1 MGRGPGARWKWF
13 ALAVM
18 GCSVAGLRA
27 ELTHWAES
35 IEAVSK
41 LEAAFFRTAALPG
54 GSVAVRRP
62 PKETRPELTKLIT
75 AAPQDAELYSLRAL
89 EAEQQ
94 LDFTAAE
101 ADWKKCID
109 LAKDRGAARVAL
121 ADFYHRRLR
130 SPEEFDALSLAAK
143 EASPDSDKFL
153 PDAQQRTWKLYER
166 LIKLVDEQRLDPT
179 PGATQYSAWIS
190 GYPKDPQLY
199 AAAFHYAIAHELYDV
214 AEQAIA
220 GYRREFPAE
229 EEFPVEARA
238 ELTSKIAPP
247 AQALAVYERSFRP
260 LWPARLVTQYFQ
272 MLKRTNTLRVYLDRA
287 RAGVAANPTDLASA
301 ARLFYYWQQQ
311 NNLAA
316 AERALAEFR
325 QRKELR
331 RGSATGP
338 TTWTADELLTL
349 ARLFEQAHDYDEA
362 ARNYYALYSLV
373 QANDAV
379 AENALGSMALMILNA
394 PEQPMHFGSGNL
406 SLYRDVAS
414 MDPHPGFLNG
424 VLSLLLNNT
433 DPANRAALEE
443 QSAAPYFRRARA
455 AELVALFESRFPNSA
470 QRADLRERVIEA
482 YAVYG
487 SNDGVIR
494 AGAKFLAD
502 FPNAANRTAVALR
515 VGDAYARTNQ
525 TREEFAI
532 YDALLAELAKRA
544 EGVPMGTLAQTGQA
558 APRPASTPPGIGL
571 SGRAVVGQ
579 APGEAAAETQYSSV
593 RSPEY
598 ARVLDRYVARLVSL
612 QRVRD
617 ALAVYR
623 REIDHNPNDPG
634 LYDALAAFLDQNRLG
649 MEMEQVYQRAIAQ
662 FPDHTW
668 EHKLARWYLRQRRQ
682 ADVERITR
690 DVVKIFSGTELDAY
704 FQEIVHPAAPAGP
717 AMYLQLNLYAHQRFP
732 HYPSF
737 VRNLLSAYSAT
748 ATRDDAAYVALLRAH
763 WSDTDDLRMRFFE
776 RLSRTGR
783 LAAELSAVRAASG
796 AVTPAAATGTN
807 AAGGAAT
814 NAAGP
819 DRWAQA
825 EDRNPAAVRMLA
837 EGEAWRGHFESA
849 APMFLA
855 IENSFPADATIGRR
869 TVAIYRSLGT
879 IDFETGDPRAI
890 DPKSTDTAIA
900 AGGKLSDANP
910 RDAQTLTRLG
920 EMEADRERFDR
931 AAAYWNRIPQI
942 EPGRADS
949 YLEAATIFWDY
960 YRYEDALRIINEA
973 RQRFAAP
980 SMFAYESGAILENQ
994 HEYDRAIREYARGAV
1009 SELGSNAQT
1018 GSNAQRRLLALARR
1032 SELRGE
1038 IEQLT
1043 GNLVSAR
1050 DPSMGAFRLR
1060 VALLRNQGRRD
1071 DLERFLIALAGRVNS
1086 VELLGAIENDG
1097 RLDALARAQEAALER
1112 EVAITTDPVEKM
1124 RLRVSLARFY
1134 EGQQQTAKAA
1144 QVMDGLYRDNPA
1156 ILGIV
1161 RATVDFYWR
1170 GTIHRNDTTKRAID
1184 VLEESAGRAEAGYRA
1199 EFTLEAARKSIDSGD
1214 TGRARAFATRL
1225 LSGEPY
1231 RAEYIAVMA
1240 DAYARAGDDRGLR
1253 GFYDAKIR
1261 ELQNAPLAQSQ
1272 RTEQVAA
1279 MRRALIPVLTRTK
1292 DFSAALDQYI
1302 EVLNRYP
1309 EDESLAREAAAYA
1322 SSNGVTPRL
1331 RDFYTK
1337 ASNDSPK
1344 DFRWPMVLGRID
1356 TQLEDFPAAITAYTR
1371 AAAVRPDRADLLI
1384 SRLNLEERLL
1394 RFDEAGATAEKLYE
1408 LTYRNPDWMVK
1419 LAEIRARQ
1427 GRATDAIAALQKAWI
1442 EGRSPSPRA
1451 YFDIAQKLE
1460 SWGALAEA
1468 RRFSEQGVRRLTPE
1482 NRDEFTAGVQMYA
1495 RVLARL
1501 RAYDAAAPEVIA
1513 AGAGQ
1518 ITAVVEQFYSPE
1530 EKIKYAAWVQLY
1542 VQAHPRVMGGI
1553 GLVQGAGMGDLEAK
1567 MRFQNLMAQPAGQAA
1582 QANQQELVGL
1592 QKRRLAFE
1600 ELGAQL
1606 EAFDKAE
1613 IASAVQGTSST
1624 APKNSP
1630 PANTPSPNNQPNGT
1644 AHNSD
1649 LMEAAEAYRAS
1660 ENAAAELRVL
1670 QLQNSR
1676 APLEGP
1682 MLDRYGK
1689 LLLAPPQRMV
1699 AAIARGRADA
1709 ANALV
1714 NYAMEHSTSSPAPPP
1729 AAASQQSIVFQAI
1742 ATRGQRLGP
1751 TAGPLWTSA
1760 YTALTG
1766 LYFASSAAP
1775 VRAAFPAILGEM
1787 TIGSRIGKPVD
1798 RNRQLAGDLWFYY
1811 GGRYGEY
1818 LGGMKQAGAED
1829 YLPAMVEASPQ
1840 QSQPYFELAEYFRE
1854 AGDSTAAAADYRNAL
1869 ELNAGRADAHD
1880 RLALIAVQQGR
1891 RDEAIQEWKLAI
1903 AALADT
1909 MNRGPAPPRFWKDA
1923 SDALQHIGAAKLLAP
1938 LREDAD
1944 KLVRAYVRRNGS
1956 YQVDALLEGA
1966 MIASGDAST
1975 GADWIAEISS
1985 VAADPPQFLGS
1996 IVDRPWFPDGQKS
2009 AMYARITQSA
2019 EAKVA
2024 ASFGEQRGWAQNELW
2039 NRQIARARYMLDH
2052 GESARAAEILAA
2064 LPEET
2069 RRRYDVIP
2077 LEIRAAAATGKL
2089 ATQLARYG
2097 ETAHITSVREAAVEL
2112 TKSGDAASAR
2122 RVLEFVYNRELKAG
2136 KFDAANFLG
2145 LTEIRIAEGDPAGA
2159 VALLRRASLISGAA
2173 FSTLEPA
2180 AALLERTGHPTEA
2193 AAFLA
2198 DLKKAEPWNQEV
2210 RERLAGTRVDASS
2223 ADVLA
2228 GVAKSGDATYATR
2241 VAAALALRK
2250 MKAATLSGTEAEL
2263 ILLSSQTPLSEA
2275 EVSKPYFAASR
2286 LEAAASLNGAN
2297 AGARVKLL
2305 AGAIAIDPRQEAGKI
2320 ALFRAAL
2327 EARQD
2332 ARAIAIAN
2340 VIMPPYL
2347 MNEGEFMPWVADQF
2361 ASNLAAADRVAAAL
2375 ALGNAHQR
2383 MGDLRAALRSFQIAQ
2398 QLQPAAAT
2406 LRSVET
2412 IRAQMETDAKNNARR
2427 PVVTNNLDQDR
2438 LVHPMI
2444 QTRSAR

>member
-1 MGRGPGARWKWF
+1 
-13 ALAVM
+13 
-18 GCSVAGLRA
+18 
-27 ELTHWAES
+27 LTHWAEN
-35 IEAVSK
+35 IEAASK
-41 LEAAFFRTAALPG
+41 LEAVFFRTVALPG

-62 PKETRPELTKLIT
+62 PKETRPELTKLIA
-75 AAPQDAELYSLRAL
+75 AAPQEAELYSLRAL
-89 EAEQQ
+89 EDEQQ

-101 ADWKKCID
+101 ADWKKSIEA
-109 LAKDRGAARVAL
+109 AKDRGAARIAL
-121 ADFYHRRLR
+121 ADFYHRRLK
-130 SPEEFDALSLAAK
+130 PNEEFAALTLATLESPPNSDK
-143 EASPDSDKFL
+143 LLPDS
-153 PDAQQRTWKLYER
+153 QQRIWKVYER
-166 LIKLVDEQRLDPT
+166 QIRLIDEQRLDPNA
-179 PGATQYSAWIS
+179 GATQYSIWVVR
-190 GYPKDPQLY
+190 YPKDTQLY
-199 AAAFHYAIAHELYDV
+199 SAAFQYAIAHQIYDV
-214 AEQAIA
+214 AEQVITAYQRA
-220 GYRREFPAE
+220 FPGE

-238 ELTSKIAPP
+238 ELTSKIAPA

-260 LWPARLVTQYFQ
+260 LWPARLVTQYFA
-272 MLKRTNTLRVYLDRA
+272 MLKQTNSLRVYLDRA

-311 NNLAA
+311 NNLPM

-331 RGSATGP
+331 RSGQ
-338 TTWTADELLTL
+338 TTQQTNWTADELLTL
-349 ARLFEQAHDYDEA
+349 ARLFEEAHDYDEA
-362 ARNYYALYSLV
+362 ARNYYALYSLGSIGA
-373 QANDAV
+373 QGNDAV

-433 DPANRAALEE
+433 DPANRAAMEE

-482 YAVYG
+482 YAIYG

-494 AGAKFLAD
+494 AGTKFLTD

-532 YDALLAELAKRA
+532 YDTLLAELAKRA
-544 EGVPMGTLAQTGQA
+544 QGVPMGAFSQTA
-558 APRPASTPPGIGL
+558 APTASRPASTPPNAGL
-571 SGRAVVGQ
+571 N
-579 APGEAAAETQYSSV
+579 AAASSDAKSDAQISSV

-612 QRVRD
+612 RRVRD

-623 REIDHNPNDPG
+623 QEIDRNPDDPG
-634 LYDALAAFLDQNRLG
+634 LYDVLAAFLDQNRLG
-649 MEMEQVYQRAIAQ
+649 TEVEQVYQRAIAQ

-737 VRNLLSAYSAT
+737 VRNLLNAYSSA
-748 ATRDDAAYVALLRAH
+748 ATRDDAAYMALLRAH
-763 WSDTDDLRMRFFE
+763 WSDADDLRMRYFE

-796 AVTPAAATGTN
+796 AVTAAAGAGSNGGTN
-807 AAGGAAT
+807 AAG
-814 NAAGP
+814 GP

-879 IDFETGDPRAI
+879 IDSETGDPKAA

-900 AGGKLSDANP
+900 AGGKLSEANP

-960 YRYEDALRIINEA
+960 YRYDDAVRVINDA
-973 RQRFAAP
+973 RLRFAAP

-994 HEYDRAIREYARGAV
+994 HEYGRAIREYARGAV
-1009 SELGSNAQT
+1009 SELGSAAPT
-1018 GSNAQRRLLALARR
+1018 GSSSQRRLLALARR
-1032 SELRGE
+1032 PELHNE

-1043 GNLVSAR
+1043 ENLVSGR

-1071 DLERFLIALAGRVNS
+1071 DLEQLLMSLAGRAAS
-1086 VELLGAIENDG
+1086 LELLAAIENDG
-1097 RLDALARAQEAALER
+1097 RVDALARAQQTALER

-1124 RLRVSLARFY
+1124 RLRLSLARFY
-1134 EGQQQTAKAA
+1134 EGQQQTAQAA
-1144 QVMDGLYRDNPA
+1144 QVIDGLYRDNPA

-1161 RATVDFYWR
+1161 RATVDFYR
-1170 GTIHRNDTTKRAID
+1170 RSKNTARAID
-1184 VLEESAGRAEAGYRA
+1184 VLEQSAGRAEAGYRA
-1199 EFTLEAARKSIDSGD
+1199 EFTLEAARKSIESGD
-1214 TGRARAFATRL
+1214 TARARGFAARL

-1240 DAYARAGDDRGLR
+1240 EAYARAGDDRGLR

-1261 ELQNAPLAQSQ
+1261 ELQNAPLSPSQ
-1272 RTEQVAA
+1272 RSEQVAA
-1279 MRRALIPVLTRTK
+1279 IRRALIPVLTRTK

-1322 SSNGVTPRL
+1322 SANGVAARL

-1337 ASNDSPK
+1337 ASSDSPK

-1356 TQLEDFPAAITAYTR
+1356 AQLEDFPAAITAYSR
-1371 AAAVRPDRADLLI
+1371 AAVVRPDRADLLTA
-1384 SRLNLEERLL
+1384 RLNLEERLL
-1394 RFDEAGATAEKLYE
+1394 RFDEAGVTTEKLDE

-1427 GRATDAIAALQKAWI
+1427 GRTADAIAALQKAWI

-1460 SWGALAEA
+1460 SWGALKEA
-1468 RRFSEQGVRRLTPE
+1468 RGFSEQGMRRLTPE

-1495 RVLARL
+1495 RLLARL

-1513 AGAGQ
+1513 AGAAQ
-1518 ITAVVEQFYSPE
+1518 MAAVVEQFYSPE
-1530 EKIKYAAWVQLY
+1530 EKIKYGTWVQLQVQLQ
-1542 VQAHPRVMGGI
+1542 VQAHPQATGGI

-1567 MRFQNLMAQPAGQAA
+1567 MRFQNLMAQPAAA
-1582 QANQQELVGL
+1582 TTQANQQELVGL

-1606 EAFDKAE
+1606 EAFDRAELANARGTLSNPRANNPSTDKAPTNNPP
-1613 IASAVQGTSST
+1613 ANNPPANGRPVNRPAT
-1624 APKNSP
+1624 NSP
-1630 PANTPSPNNQPNGT
+1630 PSGIE
-1644 AHNSD
+1644 HNSD
-1649 LMEAAEAYRAS
+1649 LMEAAAAYRAS
-1660 ENAAAELRVL
+1660 GNIAAELRVL
-1670 QLQNSR
+1670 QLLNSR
-1676 APLEGP
+1676 APLEGA

-1699 AAIARGRADA
+1699 GAIGRGRVEV

-1714 NYAMEHSTSSPAPPP
+1714 NYAMEHSTM
-1729 AAASQQSIVFQAI
+1729 AATQQSIVFQAI
-1742 ATRGQRLGP
+1742 GTRGQRLGLKL
-1751 TAGPLWTSA
+1751 GPLWTNA
-1760 YTALTG
+1760 YTALAG
-1766 LYFASSAAP
+1766 LYFASNAPP
-1775 VRAAFPAILGEM
+1775 VRVAFPAMLGEM

-1818 LGGMKQAGAED
+1818 LGRMKQAGAED

-1840 QSQPYFELAEYFRE
+1840 QSQPYFELAEYFRD
-1854 AGDSTAAAADYRNAL
+1854 AGDATAAAADYRNAL

-1891 RDEAIQEWKLAI
+1891 RDDAIQEWKLAI

-1923 SDALQHIGAAKLLAP
+1923 SDALQHIGDAKLLAP
-1938 LREDAD
+1938 LREDID
-1944 KLVRAYVRRNGS
+1944 KLLRAYVHRNGS
-1956 YQVDALLEGA
+1956 YQVDALLEGV
-1966 MIASGDAST
+1966 MIASGDASA
-1975 GADWIAEISS
+1975 GAEWLAEISR
-1985 VAADPPQFLGS
+1985 AAGDPPQFLGS
-1996 IVDRPWFPDGQKS
+1996 IVDRPWFPEGQKS
-2009 AMYARITQSA
+2009 AMYARIAQSA
-2019 EAKVA
+2019 EARVA
-2024 ASFGEQRGWAQNELW
+2024 SSFGQQRGYAQGELW
-2039 NRQIARARYMLDH
+2039 MWQIARARYMMDH
-2052 GESARAAEILAA
+2052 GESAGATVVLDA
-2064 LPEET
+2064 LPEEQ
-2069 RRRYDVIP
+2069 RARSEVMV
-2077 LEIRAAAATGKL
+2077 LEIRAAAGTGKL
-2089 ATQLARYG
+2089 AAQLARFD
-2097 ETAHITSVREAAVEL
+2097 EPAALIALRDAAAEL

-2122 RVLEFVYNRELKAG
+2122 GVLEFVYNRELKAG

-2145 LTEIRIAEGDPAGA
+2145 LAEIRMEEGDTAGA

-2180 AALLERTGHPTEA
+2180 AALLERTGHAAEA
-2193 AAFLA
+2193 APFLA
-2198 DLKKAEPWNQEV
+2198 DLIKAEPWNQEA
-2210 RERLAGTRVDASS
+2210 RERVAADQASASS
-2223 ADVLA
+2223 SDVLTS
-2228 GVAKSGDATYATR
+2228 VAKSTAAIYETR
-2241 VAAALALRK
+2241 VAAALALRR
-2250 MKAATLSGTEAEL
+2250 MKAAALTGTEAEL
-2263 ILLSSQTPLSEA
+2263 ILLSSQTSLTEA

-2286 LEAAASLNGAN
+2286 LEAAARLNGGAN
-2297 AGARVKLL
+2297 VGARVKLL
-2305 AGAIAIDPRQEAGKI
+2305 AGAIAIDPKAGAGKV

-2332 ARAIAIAN
+2332 ALAIAIAN
-2340 VIMPPYL
+2340 EILPPYL

-2361 ASNLAAADRVAAAL
+2361 ASNLAQADRVAVAL
-2375 ALGNAHQR
+2375 ALGSAHQR

-2406 LRSVET
+2406 LRSIET
-2412 IRAQMETDAKNNARR
+2412 IRAQVEIDAKNNARR

-2444 QTRSAR
+2444 QAIVQPRVAAR